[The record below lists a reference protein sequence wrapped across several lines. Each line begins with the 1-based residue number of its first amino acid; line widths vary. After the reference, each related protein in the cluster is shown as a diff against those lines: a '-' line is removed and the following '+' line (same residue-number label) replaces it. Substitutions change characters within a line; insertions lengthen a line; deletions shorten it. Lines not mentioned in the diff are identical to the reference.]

1 MNTKVNI
8 GQVLE
13 ALAQDETPEEAF
25 QAGLQ
30 EDGTEKIAAANVQE
44 TETPETLEAP
54 EGAVEANDEDL
65 AKVAEADDQGR
76 IMARAF
82 FDELNKMAVAPVANY
97 PADPGAIPNNQALE
111 VGRGEPAQP
120 HGEKSMQVNSIL
132 NSLVA
137 ANKVGAP
144 EIAMP
149 AGPQPGPKA
158 DLQTGNQPLASDMAK
173 EQERAMVPGM
183 EVEKQSAVNI
193 IDSLYGKYF
202 GEEG

>member
-1 MNTKVNI
+1 ME
-8 GQVLE
+8 QVLA
-13 ALAQDETPEEAF
+13 ALASDSTPEEAF
-25 QAGLQ
+25 ATGLQ
-30 EDGTEKIAAANVQE
+30 DGTEKVASSTQQE
-44 TETPETLEAP
+44 TETPETLKASTEYSYS
-54 EGAVEANDEDL
+54 DDDL

-97 PADPGAIPNNQALE
+97 PADPGAIPMNGAVE

-158 DLQTGNQPLASDMAK
+158 DLQTGNQPLAADMAK
-173 EQERAMVPGM
+173 QQERAMVPGM
-183 EVEKQSAVNI
+183 EVEKQSGVKIVNN
-193 IDSLYGKYF
+193 LYAKYF
-202 GEEG
+202 GEE

>member
-1 MNTKVNI
+1 MSNKINME
-8 GQVLE
+8 QVLA
-13 ALAQDETPEEAF
+13 ALANDSTPEEAF
-25 QAGLQ
+25 ATGLQ
-30 EDGTEKIAAANVQE
+30 DGTEKVASSSKQE
-44 TETPETLEAP
+44 METPETLEAYT
-54 EGAVEANDEDL
+54 GNGYSDSDL

-82 FDELNKMAVAPVANY
+82 FDELNKMAVAPIANY
-97 PADPGAIPNNQALE
+97 PADPGAIPMNGAVE

-149 AGPQPGPKA
+149 AGPQPGQKA
-158 DLQTGNQPLASDMAK
+158 DLQTGNQPLAADLAK
-173 EQERAMVPGM
+173 AQERAMVPGM
-183 EVEKQSAVNI
+183 EVEKQSGVKI
-193 IDSLYGKYF
+193 INNLYAKYF
-202 GEEG
+202 GEEQ